1 MKKQLQLIFSLMI
14 LTCALHAQVQFS
26 DDFESYNAGDL
37 LGASSDVWVTWGG
50 PGGGGDDAAVV
61 NDNANSGTNALRL
74 TAVGAGGPSD
84 MVLPFGDRYT
94 SGNLHLDFMIN
105 VVEGASAYYNFQGD
119 VTPGTQWVYNVFMTP
134 DGVINFAG
142 GGNTTVMAATHT
154 PGAWTKMGIDVD
166 LTNNV
171 WAFSVNDECVGSF
184 QNPSNNLASLNLYP
198 TAGDDF
204 YIDDVNMSYSPD
216 GAEYVTDAMISL
228 DRSLP
233 VGVLNG
239 STSISGVVS
248 NIGSTTIE
256 GFEIVYN
263 GDAEAFSEAIEPG
276 GEYAFVLAATHSV
289 SEGASEGTVTL
300 RGINDDENSCNNVS
314 TLVSRSIEVPRG
326 KLYVAEEATGT
337 WCTWCPRGDVFMNYM
352 NDTYPELFIGIAVHN
367 SDPMAN
373 DEYDAAFTSQS
384 GFSGFP
390 SVWTERSSY
399 LDPSGLENDFI
410 TKVQEPSPVEISL
423 EATYDEMTRELVVSA
438 DVEALSTVLPTAGL
452 ILLLTEDGVTGTG
465 AGYNQVNAYAGGAQG
480 EMGGYEN
487 LPNPVP
493 ASMMV
498 YNHVARALLNG
509 FEGEEYGDVLQIGNT
524 TTFTSSVT
532 LPEEWEAD
540 NIHIVAIHRNT
551 DGTTPTGKKSTIAE
565 AEVDPVSSTIVPVLA
580 KNVEIFPNPFAES
593 ANVTLTLDT
602 PTNVSIEITD
612 ALGRLVSSRDYGV
625 QAGNL
630 TFPVLANQMN
640 DGIYFINILAGDSFT
655 SKRIVVRK

>member
-1 MKKQLQLIFSLMI
+1 
-14 LTCALHAQVQFS
+14 
-26 DDFESYNAGDL
+26 
-37 LGASSDVWVTWGG
+37 
-50 PGGGGDDAAVV
+50 
-61 NDNANSGTNALRL
+61 
-74 TAVGAGGPSD
+74 
-84 MVLPFGDRYT
+84 
-94 SGNLHLDFMIN
+94 
-105 VVEGASAYYNFQGD
+105 
-119 VTPGTQWVYNVFMTP
+119 MTP

-532 LPEEWEAD
+532 LPEEWDAD

-565 AEVDPVSSTIVPVLA
+565 AEVDPVSSTIDPVLA